1 MQDQSIGS
9 LTESEMLFLLEGAD
23 EMGRTADE
31 ILALALE
38 KAASGA
44 DRRRKKRAQVIQMR
58 LDRAAKKPAP

>member
-1 MQDQSIGS
+1 
-9 LTESEMLFLLEGAD
+9 MLFLLEGAD